1 MAPAKQ
7 QWLNRAL
14 IRSFF
19 LNPVEISSCPFLD
32 GQDCLI
38 YQDRFF
44 GCRAYGL
51 WSWQYYEK
59 QAARSRQAKQLSQK
73 QWQGLGVLLPQEV
86 INYSLPYCPHV
97 KLKGNISVDDEMIQK
112 ALDAIE
118 GFSGQLSPWHETF
131 RQVYYSDMSFLV
143 ASLVFGIKEA
153 IRLKFEIVRD
163 VMTTGNMEKVKGILD
178 NLTGQRVIL
187 T

>member
-1 MAPAKQ
+1 M
-7 QWLNRAL
+7 
-14 IRSFF
+14 
-19 LNPVEISSCPFLD
+19 
-32 GQDCLI
+32 
-38 YQDRFF
+38 
-44 GCRAYGL
+44 
-51 WSWQYYEK
+51 
-59 QAARSRQAKQLSQK
+59 
-73 QWQGLGVLLPQEV
+73 PQEV
-86 INYSLPYCPHV
+86 INYSLPYCPYV
-97 KLKGNISVDDEMIQK
+97 KLEGNISVDDEMIQK